1 MGVLPREKVLSVT
14 KVNNQIISTQ
24 ILISKQI
31 LNIVSDYL
39 ARYGRNEVG
48 KETFHNIL
56 FYNMI
61 VVLVKRCYLRQ
72 VILMAMLVNSG
83 GFEN

>member
-24 ILISKQI
+24 ILISKQV

-39 ARYGRNEVG
+39 ARYGRNEAG

-56 FYNMI
+56 LYNMI

-72 VILMAMLVNSG
+72 VILMAMLANSG
-83 GFEN
+83 GFED